1 MAPIRRVMASSLGK
15 MPTTVVR
22 RLSSPDGKIIRKY
35 LFSYFILRGAFGPD
49 TERLFDG
56 LEE

>member
-1 MAPIRRVMASSLGK
+1 MASSLGK

-35 LFSYFILRGAFGPD
+35 LFSYFIFRGAFGPD